1 MTTIKQTARNHNWL
15 GRFFHS
21 FRDVQGPEAAES
33 VKEKGLIIFLVED
46 DPQYSSGLKYDLES
60 HTAHTITCFS
70 SGEDCVENLKRV
82 PDVVLLDY
90 FLDGKMNGLDVL
102 KHIKKYDENIQ
113 VVLLSGQDKIEV
125 AANALK
131 LGAYDYVVKNQSA
144 FIRIRSTISRL
155 LRLKNLV
162 KENGQFRQMWVVFLV
177 MFTGFL
183 GLMYYLTNYVF

>member
-1 MTTIKQTARNHNWL
+1 MTTLKQTARNHNWL
-15 GRFFHS
+15 GRFFQP
-21 FRDVQGPEAAES
+21 FRDVESSESAES
-33 VKEKGLIIFLVED
+33 VKENGLSIFLVED
-46 DPQYSSGLKYDLES
+46 DPQYASGLKYDLEA

-70 SGEDCVENLKRV
+70 SGEDCVENLTRM

-90 FLDGKMNGLDVL
+90 FLDGKMNGLDAL
-102 KHIKKYDENIQ
+102 KRIKKYDENIQ

-155 LRLKNLV
+155 LRLKNLL
-162 KENGQFRQMWVVFLV
+162 KENGQFRQMWTVFFLLFV
-177 MFTGFL
+177 GFL
-183 GLMYYLTNYVF
+183 GLMYYLTNFVF

>member
-1 MTTIKQTARNHNWL
+1 MTTLKQTVRNNNWL
-15 GRFFHS
+15 DRFFHP
-21 FRDVQGPEAAES
+21 FRDAEGSESVES
-33 VKEKGLIIFLVED
+33 VKENGLSIFLVED

-70 SGEDCVENLKRV
+70 NGEDCVENLRRM

-102 KHIKKYDENIQ
+102 KHIKKYNENIQ

-162 KENGQFRQMWVVFLV
+162 KENGQFRQMWVVFLIL
-177 MFTGFL
+177 FAGFL
-183 GLMYYLTNYVF
+183 GLMYYLTSFVF